1 VKIYFTFCAEEL
13 LCYLQAKEAAEQ
25 FIASQEPKATS
36 PAREQEGIP
45 VEPEIICEEPQQKVD
60 FEEPDGEPEEPPA
73 TPKRLGRQEGPPAHN
88 LPVEDDPELENLL
101 LLLRLL
107 LPANP
112 PPMIVPRRVS
122 SQQSITVANAIADA
136 VPQETGSGKVKG
148 TQQDVWQA
156 KNDSTSTT
164 WHRLLEYK
172 FKLR

>member
-1 VKIYFTFCAEEL
+1 L
-13 LCYLQAKEAAEQ
+13 LCFPQAKEAAEQ
-25 FIASQEPKATS
+25 FIASQEPKSAS
-36 PAREQEGIP
+36 PEQEGIP
-45 VEPEIICEEPQQKVD
+45 EESKEPQQEAD

-101 LLLRLL
+101 LRLL

-122 SQQSITVANAIADA
+122 SQQIITVANAIADA

-172 FKLR
+172 LR